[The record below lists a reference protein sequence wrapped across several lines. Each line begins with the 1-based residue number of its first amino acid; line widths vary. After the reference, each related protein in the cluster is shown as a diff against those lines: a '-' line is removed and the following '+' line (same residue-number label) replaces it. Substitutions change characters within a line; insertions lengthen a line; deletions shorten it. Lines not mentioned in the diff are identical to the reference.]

1 MLGDGQISMLPRGVE
16 EYLERRTASL
26 REEDARL
33 AAAAR
38 ASAQSSATPV
48 ASQSEQREARK
59 TVARIDR
66 QLAKLAEQEAA
77 LHAAL
82 AEHASD
88 YEKLAELDAR
98 LRELL
103 AHKEDLEEEWLDAA
117 ALLD

>member
-1 MLGDGQISMLPRGVE
+1 M
-16 EYLERRTASL
+16 
-26 REEDARL
+26 
-33 AAAAR
+33 
-38 ASAQSSATPV
+38 
-48 ASQSEQREARK
+48 ASQAEQREARK

-117 ALLD
+117 ALLE